1 MNVMIRNV
9 LLYLIVLL
17 LLCFTAGAHGENSN
31 DPSQLMSPREAL
43 REELSTLEITPG
55 ASCVSNSCHDDLTKK
70 KFIHSIGV
78 DGMKCDRCH
87 EMADEKKHRFK
98 KIPEVTRD
106 LCQQCH
112 STKIIAPTGLDKT
125 PPKVISIEKAKELH
139 TPFAEGKCTACH
151 DAHSSNYYKHLKLA
165 YPEGIYASYKISAYA
180 LCVSCHKKLDEVMT
194 EPRTLTLTMFRNGNA
209 NQHFRHVN
217 KVKGRTCSVCHHPH
231 GLEQQGLIKD
241 AFRFGNR
248 MLTVD
253 FEKTDSGGRC
263 TTTCHREAT
272 YDRYKPASNFIK
284 TEPLPGEDASEE
296 ELEESRKVD
305 MQKLKEEEKT
315 QGEKDLSPGNQ
326 EEEQ

>member
-1 MNVMIRNV
+1 
-9 LLYLIVLL
+9 
-17 LLCFTAGAHGENSN
+17 
-31 DPSQLMSPREAL
+31 
-43 REELSTLEITPG
+43 
-55 ASCVSNSCHDDLTKK
+55 
-70 KFIHSIGV
+70 
-78 DGMKCDRCH
+78 
-87 EMADEKKHRFK
+87 
-98 KIPEVTRD
+98 
-106 LCQQCH
+106 
-112 STKIIAPTGLDKT
+112 
-125 PPKVISIEKAKELH
+125 
-139 TPFAEGKCTACH
+139 
-151 DAHSSNYYKHLKLA
+151 
-165 YPEGIYASYKISAYA
+165 
-180 LCVSCHKKLDEVMT
+180 
-194 EPRTLTLTMFRNGNA
+194 MFRNGNV